1 MWYDS
6 TLECFHYPHVH
17 GASFNDAY
25 AVDAAD
31 YECRIADRVVSY
43 YFPPKPQ
50 RKANR
55 LQVTWNKHLH
65 LFPGFF
71 VTQQDD
77 IMLVHQMRVIDE
89 RTTTVFWEILAEQ
102 GADEARVEAWC
113 KIWEDTVVEDKEAIE
128 AVQANVSVQTFTA
141 NRYMTAREPVPG
153 HINRWTLDALARLA
167 SGKTG

>member
-1 MWYDS
+1 M
-6 TLECFHYPHVH
+6 
-17 GASFNDAY
+17 
-25 AVDAAD
+25 
-31 YECRIADRVVSY
+31 
-43 YFPPKPQ
+43 
-50 RKANR
+50 
-55 LQVTWNKHLH
+55 QVTWNKHLH